1 MTDLAIAIL
10 RTMEGDH
17 EFEWLDEDS
26 LVELP
31 EDSTAVTA
39 WEELTPTSD
48 LLVPYDV
55 GEPVAYVSFEEIKR
69 RLGEL

>member
-1 MTDLAIAIL
+1 
-10 RTMEGDH
+10 MEGDT
-17 EFEWLDEDS
+17 ELEWLDEDS

-31 EDSTAVTA
+31 EDATALDAPV
-39 WEELTPTSD
+39 WEELTPASD
-48 LLVPYDV
+48 LIVPYDI